1 MVKFGDLTMLQNVFN
16 WKCQNNM
23 SIAIRAFCAFL
34 SLWIFGGN
42 YQARAANNDTTNKS
56 RQVDKLFNCTVK
68 ADIPG
73 ASVIVIQNGK
83 ILHKKGYGFA
93 NIELNMRNNPETIF
107 RLGSVTK
114 QFTAMGILQLHEKGL
129 LDIDDSVGKYFTGTL
144 HGDKIKI
151 RHLLTHTSGITESLD
166 SPLEFTP
173 GEQLS
178 YSNSGYNLLGRIIE
192 KISGDSYDEYLRK
205 NIFQPLKMFNTGF
218 EHPNINL
225 ENRATG
231 YEISENGKY
240 SDLGN
245 SDVSGAYAA
254 GALYSTAEDMYLW
267 DQALYTE
274 KIVKSETIR
283 QAFSPAKLND
293 GSVAKYGFGW
303 ILGQYHGLREIGHG
317 GDITGFNSYI
327 ARFPDEHFTVIVLS
341 NVAMRPSGPLPHAG
355 DLAHKIAGIYLA
367 DKMEA
372 KAENMEIKLDPEIY
386 DAYVGRYKL
395 VNAPPEVVEVSG
407 DSFTITRENKCLYLQ
422 SKLGKV
428 VIHPETETLFFV
440 KADNTKILFVREESE
455 EVTGMT
461 VDLMGI
467 GLRVINAEKLNSNFQ
482 N

>member
-1 MVKFGDLTMLQNVFN
+1 MVKFGDLIMVLSAFKKKLSFETVA
-16 WKCQNNM
+16 KV
-23 SIAIRAFCAFL
+23 FCALL

-42 YQARAANNDTTNKS
+42 YQARAANNEPTNEAG
-56 RQVDKLFNCTVK
+56 QVDKLFDCTVK
-68 ADIPG
+68 DGVPG
-73 ASVIVIQNGK
+73 ASVVVIQNGK
-83 ILHKKGYGFA
+83 ILYKKGYGLA
-93 NIELNMRNNPETIF
+93 NIELNMPNNPETIF

-114 QFTAMGILQLHEKGL
+114 QFTAMAILQLHEKGF
-129 LDIDDSVGKYFTGTL
+129 LDIDDPVGKYFTGTL
-144 HGDKIKI
+144 YGDKIKI

-205 NIFQPLKMFNTGF
+205 NIFQPLKMVNTGF

-231 YEISENGKY
+231 YEVSGNGKY
-240 SDLGN
+240 SDVGGT
-245 SDVSGAYAA
+245 DVSGAYAA

-274 KIVKSETIR
+274 KLIKSETIK

-303 ILGQYHGLREIGHG
+303 MLGKYHGLREIGHG

-341 NVAMRPSGPLPHAG
+341 NVAMRPSGALPHAG
-355 DLAHKIAGIYLA
+355 DLAHKIAGIYLV
-367 DKMEA
+367 DKMET
-372 KAENMEIKLDPEIY
+372 KAENMEIKLDPMIY

-395 VNAPPEVVEVSG
+395 VNAPPEVVAVSG
-407 DSFTITRENKCLYLQ
+407 DSFTITKENKCLYLQ

-428 VIHPETETLFFV
+428 EVHPETETLFFV
-440 KADNTKILFVREESE
+440 KEDNTKILFVREDGG
-455 EVTGMT
+455 EVNGIT
-461 VDLMGI
+461 VDAMGL
-467 GLRVINAEKLNSNFQ
+467 GLRIINAEKLDSNFQ